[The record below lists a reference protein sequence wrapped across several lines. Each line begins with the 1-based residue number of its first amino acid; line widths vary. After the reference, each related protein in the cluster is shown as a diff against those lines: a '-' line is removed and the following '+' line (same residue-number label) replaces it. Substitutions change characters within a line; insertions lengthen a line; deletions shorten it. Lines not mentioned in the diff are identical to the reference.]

1 MLHTVLCDSVTSD
14 ISPTSATNTNCAP
27 RWIVHPRSRG
37 YDAARNG
44 ATTPQGCLDAC
55 VANINCRTAEWVY
68 STGLAPGTI
77 RCWIHEKEPS
87 DQHREHHP
95 NIVQF
100 DIVRACFTTPGRWR
114 ITHDYMTFSWK
125 VTKWFLRRDAMLAWW
140 YILWPCPV
148 SVCHKSVFYYNGST

>member
-14 ISPTSATNTNCAP
+14 IGSTTNTNNCSP

-37 YDAARNG
+37 YHAARSG
-44 ATTPQGCLDAC
+44 ATTPQGCLRAC
-55 VANINCRTAEWVY
+55 VNNANCRTADWDY
-68 STGLAPGTI
+68 STDLELGRA
-77 RCWIHEKEPS
+77 RCWIHEREPS
-87 DQHREHHP
+87 RQNREFHP

-100 DIVRACFTTPGRWR
+100 DIARACFTKSGRWR

-148 SVCHKSVFYYNGST
+148 YVCHKSVFYYNGST